1 MSERGNRKKL
11 VGTVVSDKM
20 DKTVVVNVD
29 RRFQHPMYKKYLTRS
44 HKYKAHDESN
54 EFLVGDTVELEES
67 RPVSKQKRWR
77 VRRLIDRPVR

>member
-11 VGTVVSDKM
+11 IGTVVSDKM

-44 HKYKAHDESN
+44 QKYKAHDESN

-77 VRRLIDRPVR
+77 VRRLVDRPVR